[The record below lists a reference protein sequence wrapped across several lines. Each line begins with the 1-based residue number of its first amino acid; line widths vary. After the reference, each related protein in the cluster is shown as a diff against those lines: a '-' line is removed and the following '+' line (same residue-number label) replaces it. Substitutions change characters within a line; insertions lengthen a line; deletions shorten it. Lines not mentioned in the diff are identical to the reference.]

1 LLFRKVEDHEISQQL
16 ERLKATKEQPKMET
30 AQKPLINYE
39 TFSSLDLKVG
49 TILEAEKMPK
59 ADKLLVLKVDI
70 GSEKRTIVSG
80 IAEHFTPEEIIGK
93 QVCVLT
99 NLAPRKLRGIES
111 EGMLLMATDTNG
123 QLSFMSPEKAVAAGS
138 MIS

>member
-1 LLFRKVEDHEISQQL
+1 
-16 ERLKATKEQPKMET
+16 MET

-80 IAEHFTPEEIIGK
+80 IA
-93 QVCVLT
+93 
-99 NLAPRKLRGIES
+99 
-111 EGMLLMATDTNG
+111 
-123 QLSFMSPEKAVAAGS
+123 
-138 MIS
+138 